1 MLLQYSPQYFFVI
14 FTEGKRSQNVGMWAA
29 LPDEKLSIPR
39 KSQYSEYTLLI
50 RPLLKSLKASDDL
63 TG

>member
-29 LPDEKLSIPR
+29 LPDEKLSIP
-39 KSQYSEYTLLI
+39 
-50 RPLLKSLKASDDL
+50 
-63 TG
+63 